1 MEIKTGEFGGMW
13 ACHCYGNQL
22 NEIKK
27 GNQSLRKESEAK
39 TQELRDP
46 KTVNQ
51 ALRTWAPKGVAGEED
66 ESSWVC

>member
-1 MEIKTGEFGGMW
+1 MW
-13 ACHCYGNQL
+13 S
-22 NEIKK
+22 IKK